1 VRRNRLKEDRVKRTI
16 AIAAATAAMLAGAA
30 CSNADKPNTTD
41 PLNGEGKTIKVWLM
55 VDAESGWK
63 NVVDDA
69 TARFTAK
76 TKALV
81 KVEYQQ
87 WANRYTRLDTAL
99 AGTDGPDVVE
109 LGNTDMPKYVFDSA
123 FAEIDKGKFENS
135 STWLTGLADPCTL
148 DGKIYC
154 VPYYAGA
161 RVLIYRTDL
170 LQKSGLQPPT
180 TYAELIAA
188 ADKLK
193 ADNAADKNFAAFY
206 MPGAY
211 WYAAMAWVYGE
222 GGQIATK
229 GSDGKWAGS
238 LSQPAAQAGLQKWA
252 DLVKNYSKGDPTKD
266 ENDQDAIYA
275 QGHAAFMLGNGWE
288 VGAVQSQ
295 RKDPNDPNSEM
306 VDTAVKGKVASVPM
320 PGATA
325 DKGLPTF
332 LGGSAIAVTGVSKE
346 KALAQ
351 EWVKTFTDTKAQ
363 EGLIAKGAL
372 PNATALLDKAAA
384 VPGNEATAKAAKNS
398 WFVPMAPKWA
408 DVESASVL
416 QQMLR
421 DIATGKKSV
430 ADATTWADGE
440 ITRILNG

>member
-1 VRRNRLKEDRVKRTI
+1 
-16 AIAAATAAMLAGAA
+16 
-30 CSNADKPNTTD
+30 
-41 PLNGEGKTIKVWLM
+41 
-55 VDAESGWK
+55 VDAESSWK

-69 TARFTAK
+69 SARFTAA
-76 TKALV
+76 TKAQV

-87 WANRYTRLDTAL
+87 WSNRFTRLDTAM

-109 LGNTDMPKYVFDSA
+109 LGNTDMPKYVFNGA
-123 FAEIDKGKFENS
+123 FAQIDKSRFENS

-148 DGKIYC
+148 DGKVYC

-180 TYAELIAA
+180 TYADLVSDMSKI
-188 ADKLK
+188 K
-193 ADNAADKNFAAFY
+193 ADNATDPNFATFY

-211 WYAAMAWVYGE
+211 WYAAMAWMYCE

-229 GSDGKWAGS
+229 VSDGKWTGTLESSNAVS
-238 LSQPAAQAGLQKWA
+238 GLQKWA
-252 DLVKNYSKGDPTKD
+252 DLVKTYSKGDPTKD
-266 ENDQDAIYA
+266 ENDQDAIFA
-275 QGHAAFMLGNGWE
+275 QGHSAFLYGNGWE

-295 RKDPNDPNSEM
+295 HKDPNDANSPM
-306 VDTAVKGKVASVPM
+306 VDTAVKGKVASVPL
-320 PGATA
+320 PGASA
-325 DKGLPTF
+325 GKGLPTF
-332 LGGSAIAVTGVSKE
+332 LGGSAIGVSGKSQN

-351 EWVKTFTDTKAQ
+351 EWVKYFTDTTAQ
-363 EGLIAKGAL
+363 KGLIAKGAL
-372 PNATALLDKAAA
+372 PNATALLDQAAA
-384 VPGNEATAKAAKNS
+384 VKGNEATALAAKNS

-408 DVESASVL
+408 DVESNNVL

-430 ADATTWADGE
+430 ADAAKAADTQ
-440 ITRILNG
+440 ISSLLNAS

>member
-1 VRRNRLKEDRVKRTI
+1 VRRTI
-16 AIAAATAAMLAGAA
+16 AAAVAIAATLIGAAA
-30 CSNADKPNTTD
+30 CSTGSNQPAQD

-55 VDAESGWK
+55 VDAESSWK
-63 NVVDDA
+63 NVVEDA
-69 TARFTAK
+69 NRRFTEK
-76 TKALV
+76 TKAQV

-99 AGTDGPDVVE
+99 AGSGAPDVVE
-109 LGNTDMPKYVFDSA
+109 LGNTDMPKYVFDGA
-123 FAEIDKGKFENS
+123 FAEINKSAFENA
-135 STWLTGLADPCTL
+135 STWLRGLADPCTL
-148 DGKIYC
+148 DGKAYC

-170 LQKSGLQPPT
+170 LQKSGLQPPK
-180 TYAELIAA
+180 TYDELVAA

-193 ADNAADKNFAAFY
+193 ADNASDKNFAAFY

-229 GSDGKWAGS
+229 GADGKWAGS
-238 LSQPAAQAGLQKWA
+238 LSQPNAQTGLQKWA
-252 DLVKNYSKGDPTKD
+252 DLVKKYSKGDPTKD

-275 QGHAAFMLGNGWE
+275 QGHAAFLYGNGWE
-288 VGAVQSQ
+288 QGAVQSQ
-295 RKDPNDPNSEM
+295 KKDPNDANSPM
-306 VDTAVKGKVASVPM
+306 VDTAVKGKVASVAM
-320 PGATA
+320 PGAA
-325 DKGLPTF
+325 AGQGMPTF

-351 EWVKTFTDTKAQ
+351 EWVKIFTDTKSQ

-372 PNATALLDKAAA
+372 PNATALLDRAAA
-384 VPGNEATAKAAKNS
+384 VPGNEATAAAAKNS

-408 DVESASVL
+408 DVESGNVL

-421 DIATGKKSV
+421 DITTGKKTV

-440 ITRILNG
+440 ITRILNA

>member
-1 VRRNRLKEDRVKRTI
+1 MRRTI
-16 AIAAATAAMLAGAA
+16 AAAVAIAATLIGAAA
-30 CSNADKPNTTD
+30 CSTGSNQPAQD

-55 VDAESGWK
+55 VDAESSWK
-63 NVVDDA
+63 NVVEDA
-69 TARFTAK
+69 NRRFTEK
-76 TKALV
+76 TKAQV

-99 AGTDGPDVVE
+99 AGSGAPDVVE
-109 LGNTDMPKYVFDSA
+109 LGNTDMPKYVFDGA
-123 FAEIDKGKFENS
+123 FAEINKSAFENA
-135 STWLTGLADPCTL
+135 STWLRGLADPCTL
-148 DGKIYC
+148 DGKAYC

-170 LQKSGLQPPT
+170 LQKSGLQPPK
-180 TYAELIAA
+180 TYDELVAA

-193 ADNAADKNFAAFY
+193 ADNASDKNFAAFY

-222 GGQIATK
+222 GGQIAAK
-229 GSDGKWAGS
+229 SADGKWAGS
-238 LSQPAAQAGLQKWA
+238 LSQPNAQTGLQKWA
-252 DLVKNYSKGDPTKD
+252 DLVKKYSKGDPTKD

-275 QGHAAFMLGNGWE
+275 QGHAAFLYGNGWE
-288 VGAVQSQ
+288 QGAVQSQ
-295 RKDPNDPNSEM
+295 KKDPNDANSPM
-306 VDTAVKGKVASVPM
+306 VDTAVKGKVASVAM
-320 PGATA
+320 PGAA
-325 DKGLPTF
+325 AGQGMPTF

-351 EWVKTFTDTKAQ
+351 EWVKIFTDTKSQ

-372 PNATALLDKAAA
+372 PNATALLDRAAA
-384 VPGNEATAKAAKNS
+384 VPGNEATAAAAKNS

-408 DVESASVL
+408 DVESGNVL

-421 DIATGKKSV
+421 DITTGKKTV

-440 ITRILNG
+440 ITRILNA

>member
-1 VRRNRLKEDRVKRTI
+1 MKRRF
-16 AIAAATAAMLAGAA
+16 AIAAALAATLIGAAA
-30 CSNADKPNTTD
+30 CSSKSNDTANNNSLDGT
-41 PLNGEGKTIKVWLM
+41 GKTIKVWLM
-55 VDAESGWK
+55 VDAESSWK

-69 TARFTAK
+69 SARFTAA
-76 TKALV
+76 TKAQV

-87 WANRYTRLDTAL
+87 WSNRFTRLDTAM

-109 LGNTDMPKYVFDSA
+109 LGNTDMPKYVFNGA
-123 FAEIDKGKFENS
+123 FAQIDKSRFENS

-148 DGKIYC
+148 DGKVYC

-180 TYAELIAA
+180 TYADLVSDMAKI
-188 ADKLK
+188 KT
-193 ADNAADKNFAAFY
+193 DNASDPNFATFY

-229 GSDGKWAGS
+229 GSDGKWTGTLESSNAV
-238 LSQPAAQAGLQKWA
+238 AGLQKWA
-252 DLVKNYSKGDPTKD
+252 DLVKTYSKGDPTKD
-266 ENDQDAIYA
+266 ENDQDAIFS
-275 QGHAAFMLGNGWE
+275 QGHSAFLYGNGWE

-295 RKDPNDPNSEM
+295 HKDPNDANSPM
-306 VDTAVKGKVASVPM
+306 VDTAVKGKVASVPL
-320 PGATA
+320 PGASA
-325 DKGLPTF
+325 GKGLPTF
-332 LGGSAIAVTGVSKE
+332 LGGSAIGVSGKSQN

-351 EWVKTFTDTKAQ
+351 EWVKYFTDTTAQ
-363 EGLIAKGAL
+363 KGLIAKGAL
-372 PNATALLDKAAA
+372 PNATALLDQAAA
-384 VPGNEATAKAAKNS
+384 VKGNEATALAAKNS

-408 DVESASVL
+408 DVESNNVL

-430 ADATTWADGE
+430 ADAAKAADTQ
-440 ITRILNG
+440 ISTLLNAS

>member
-1 VRRNRLKEDRVKRTI
+1 VRRTI
-16 AIAAATAAMLAGAA
+16 AAAVAIAATLIGAAA
-30 CSNADKPNTTD
+30 CSTGSNQPAQD

-55 VDAESGWK
+55 VDAESSWK
-63 NVVDDA
+63 NVVEDA
-69 TARFTAK
+69 NRRFTEK
-76 TKALV
+76 TKAQV

-99 AGTDGPDVVE
+99 AGSGAPDVVE
-109 LGNTDMPKYVFDSA
+109 LGNTDMPKYVFDGA
-123 FAEIDKGKFENS
+123 FAEINKSAFENA
-135 STWLTGLADPCTL
+135 STWLRGLADPCTL
-148 DGKIYC
+148 DGKAYC

-170 LQKSGLQPPT
+170 LQKSGLQPPK
-180 TYAELIAA
+180 TYDELVAA

-193 ADNAADKNFAAFY
+193 ADNASDKNFAAFY

-222 GGQIATK
+222 GGQIAAK
-229 GSDGKWAGS
+229 SADGKWAGS
-238 LSQPAAQAGLQKWA
+238 LSQPNAQTGLQKWA
-252 DLVKNYSKGDPTKD
+252 DLVKKYSKGDPTKD

-275 QGHAAFMLGNGWE
+275 QGHAAFLYGNGWE
-288 VGAVQSQ
+288 QGAVQSQ
-295 RKDPNDPNSEM
+295 KKDPNDANSPM
-306 VDTAVKGKVASVPM
+306 VDTAVKDKVASVAM
-320 PGATA
+320 PGAA
-325 DKGLPTF
+325 AGQGMPTF

-351 EWVKTFTDTKAQ
+351 EWVKIFTDTKSQ

-372 PNATALLDKAAA
+372 PNATALLDRAAA
-384 VPGNEATAKAAKNS
+384 VPGNEATAAAAKNS

-408 DVESASVL
+408 DVESGNVL

-421 DIATGKKSV
+421 DITTGKKTV

-440 ITRILNG
+440 ITRILNA

>member
-1 VRRNRLKEDRVKRTI
+1 MKRRI
-16 AIAAATAAMLAGAA
+16 AIAAALAATLVGAA
-30 CSNADKPNTTD
+30 ACGSDNNTPAPNALDGT
-41 PLNGEGKTIKVWLM
+41 GKTIKVWLM
-55 VDAESGWK
+55 VDAESSWK
-63 NVVDDA
+63 NVVEDA
-69 TARFTAK
+69 NARFTAA
-76 TKALV
+76 TKAQV

-99 AGTDGPDVVE
+99 AGADAPDVVE
-109 LGNTDMPKYVFDSA
+109 LGNTDMPKYVFNSA
-123 FAEIDKGKFENS
+123 FAEIDKSRFENS
-135 STWLTGLADPCTL
+135 GTWLTGLADPCTL
-148 DGKIYC
+148 DGKVYC

-170 LQKSGLQPPT
+170 LTKSGLQPPK
-180 TYAELIAA
+180 TYADLIAA

-211 WYAAMAWVYGE
+211 WYAAMSWVYGE
-222 GGQIATK
+222 GGQIASK
-229 GSDGKWAGS
+229 GGDGKWTGT
-238 LSQPAAQAGLQKWA
+238 LSQSNAQAGLQKWA

-266 ENDQDAIYA
+266 ENDQDAIFA
-275 QGHAAFMLGNGWE
+275 QGHTAFLYGNGWE
-288 VGAVQSQ
+288 AGAVQSQ
-295 RKDPNDPNSEM
+295 KKDPNDPNSPN
-306 VDTAVKGKVASVPM
+306 VDTAVKGKVASVPL
-320 PGATA
+320 PGASA

-351 EWVKTFTDTKAQ
+351 EWVKYFTDTKSQ

-384 VPGNEATAKAAKNS
+384 VQGNEATALAAKNS

-408 DVESASVL
+408 DVESNNVL

-430 ADATTWADGE
+430 AEATTWADGE
-440 ITRILNG
+440 ITKLLNG

>member
-1 VRRNRLKEDRVKRTI
+1 VKRRF
-16 AIAAATAAMLAGAA
+16 AIAAALAATLIGAA
-30 CSNADKPNTTD
+30 ACNSTSDNNANNNSLDGT
-41 PLNGEGKTIKVWLM
+41 GKTIKVWLM
-55 VDAESGWK
+55 VDAQSSWK

-69 TARFTAK
+69 SARFTAA
-76 TKALV
+76 TKAQV

-87 WANRYTRLDTAL
+87 WSNRFTRLDTAM

-109 LGNTDMPKYVFDSA
+109 LGNTDMPKYVFNGA
-123 FAEIDKGKFENS
+123 FAQIDKSRFENS

-148 DGKIYC
+148 DGKVYC

-180 TYAELIAA
+180 TYADLVSDMSKI
-188 ADKLK
+188 K
-193 ADNAADKNFAAFY
+193 ADNATDPNFATFY

-229 GSDGKWAGS
+229 GSDGKWTGTLESSNAV
-238 LSQPAAQAGLQKWA
+238 AGLQKWA
-252 DLVKNYSKGDPTKD
+252 DLVKTYSKGDPTKD
-266 ENDQDAIYA
+266 ENDQDAIFA
-275 QGHAAFMLGNGWE
+275 QGHSAFLYGNGWE

-295 RKDPNDPNSEM
+295 HKDPNDPNSPM
-306 VDTAVKGKVASVPM
+306 VDTAVKDKVASVPL
-320 PGATA
+320 PGASA
-325 DKGLPTF
+325 GKGLPTF
-332 LGGSAIAVTGVSKE
+332 LGGSAIGVSGKSQN

-351 EWVKTFTDTKAQ
+351 EWVKYFTDTTAQ
-363 EGLIAKGAL
+363 KGLIAKGAL
-372 PNATALLDKAAA
+372 PNATALLDQAAA
-384 VPGNEATAKAAKNS
+384 VKGNEATALAAKNS

-408 DVESASVL
+408 DVESNNVL

-430 ADATTWADGE
+430 ADAAKAADTQIG
-440 ITRILNG
+440 TLLNAS

>member
-1 VRRNRLKEDRVKRTI
+1 VKRRF
-16 AIAAATAAMLAGAA
+16 AIAAALAATLIGAAA
-30 CSNADKPNTTD
+30 CSSNSDNTNNNSLDGT
-41 PLNGEGKTIKVWLM
+41 GKTIKVWLM
-55 VDAESGWK
+55 VDAESSWK

-69 TARFTAK
+69 SARFTAA
-76 TKALV
+76 TKAQV

-87 WANRYTRLDTAL
+87 WSNRFTRLDTAM

-109 LGNTDMPKYVFDSA
+109 LGNTDMPKYVFNGA
-123 FAEIDKGKFENS
+123 FAQIDKSRFENS

-148 DGKIYC
+148 DGKVYC

-180 TYAELIAA
+180 TYADLVSDMAKI
-188 ADKLK
+188 KT
-193 ADNAADKNFAAFY
+193 DNASDPNFATFY

-229 GSDGKWAGS
+229 GSDGKWTGTLESSNAVS
-238 LSQPAAQAGLQKWA
+238 GLQKWA
-252 DLVKNYSKGDPTKD
+252 DLVKTYSKGDPTKD
-266 ENDQDAIYA
+266 ENDQDAIFS
-275 QGHAAFMLGNGWE
+275 QGHSAFLYGNGWE

-295 RKDPNDPNSEM
+295 HKDPNDANSPM
-306 VDTAVKGKVASVPM
+306 VDTAVKGKVASVPL
-320 PGATA
+320 PGASA
-325 DKGLPTF
+325 GKGLPTF
-332 LGGSAIAVTGVSKE
+332 LGGSAIGVSGKSQN

-351 EWVKTFTDTKAQ
+351 EWVKYFTDTTAQ
-363 EGLIAKGAL
+363 KGLIAKGAL
-372 PNATALLDKAAA
+372 PNATALLDQAAA
-384 VPGNEATAKAAKNS
+384 VKGNEATALAAKNS

-408 DVESASVL
+408 DVESNNVL

-430 ADATTWADGE
+430 ADAAKAADTQ
-440 ITRILNG
+440 ITSLLNAS

>member
-1 VRRNRLKEDRVKRTI
+1 MKRRF
-16 AIAAATAAMLAGAA
+16 AIAAALAATLIGAA
-30 CSNADKPNTTD
+30 ACNSSSNNNANSNSLDGT
-41 PLNGEGKTIKVWLM
+41 GKTIKVWLM
-55 VDAESGWK
+55 VDAESSWK

-69 TARFTAK
+69 SARFTAA
-76 TKALV
+76 TKAQV

-87 WANRYTRLDTAL
+87 WSNRFTRLDTAM

-109 LGNTDMPKYVFDSA
+109 LGNTDMPKYVFNGA
-123 FAEIDKGKFENS
+123 FAQIDKSRFENS

-148 DGKIYC
+148 DGKVYC

-180 TYAELIAA
+180 TYADLLTAA
-188 ADKLK
+188 GKLK
-193 ADNAADKNFAAFY
+193 ADNATDPNFAAFY

-211 WYAAMAWVYGE
+211 WYAAMSWVYGE
-222 GGQIATK
+222 GGQIAAK
-229 GSDGKWAGS
+229 GSDGKWAGTLES
-238 LSQPAAQAGLQKWA
+238 SNATAGLQKWA
-252 DLVKNYSKGDPTKD
+252 DLVKTYSKGDPTKD

-275 QGHAAFMLGNGWE
+275 QGHAAFLYGNGWE

-295 RKDPNDPNSEM
+295 HKDPNDANSPM
-306 VDTAVKGKVASVPM
+306 VDTAVKGKVASVPL
-320 PGATA
+320 PGASA
-325 DKGLPTF
+325 GKGLPTF
-332 LGGSAIAVTGVSKE
+332 LGGSAIGVSGKSQN

-351 EWVKTFTDTKAQ
+351 EWVKYFTDTTSQK
-363 EGLIAKGAL
+363 GLIAKGAL
-372 PNATALLDKAAA
+372 PNATALLDQAAA
-384 VPGNEATAKAAKNS
+384 VKGNEATALAAKNS

-408 DVESASVL
+408 DVESNNVL

-430 ADATTWADGE
+430 ADAAKAADTQ
-440 ITRILNG
+440 ISTLLNAS